1 MANVTERGKKL
12 AAALGVTDAET
23 CSLIARAAVTY
34 QRLEIEACN
43 GDHRKRFGDFDGW
56 KSWLD
61 KQRRDVGRRLVRLV
75 AKLGDGYGVL
85 LGGDPRG
92 CVVKVTT
99 PDKRANDIGR
109 EGICAID

>member
-12 AAALGVTDAET
+12 AKALGVTDAET

-43 GDHRKRFGDFDGW
+43 GDQRKRFSDLDQW
-56 KSWLD
+56 QAWLN
-61 KQRRDVGRRLVRLV
+61 KQRRDVGRRLTRLV
-75 AKLGDGYGVL
+75 ATLGDGYGVRL
-85 LGGDPRG
+85 DGDPRG

-99 PDKRANDIGR
+99 PMLGFRL
-109 EGICAID
+109 E